1 VPLDKAVLVGPWQKR
16 LLPTAQKKLP
26 PTKKKPP
33 FLKEEAVAYDHRI
46 ARSPTADKK

>member
-16 LLPTAQKKLP
+16 LLPMAQ
-26 PTKKKPP
+26 KKPP